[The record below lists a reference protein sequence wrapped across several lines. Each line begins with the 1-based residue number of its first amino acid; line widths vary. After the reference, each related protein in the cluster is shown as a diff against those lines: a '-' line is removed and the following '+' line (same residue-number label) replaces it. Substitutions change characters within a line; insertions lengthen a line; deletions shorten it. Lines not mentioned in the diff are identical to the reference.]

1 MAEKREGVS
10 ERIWRC
16 VTWIWVPMSSLMDVA
31 WKSLLTDC
39 HCGGGSQ
46 LVDTTMVYPLSRDG
60 VAQRGS
66 ATTDRKS
73 LARARR
79 RKERTYPE
87 LTGEHGRARLV
98 VLGVE
103 VGGRW
108 SAETSVFL
116 RSLEAAKARGAPPW
130 LGEQVRAA
138 WLRRWQGLLGCAAAR
153 SFGCSLLDGPVA
165 SGADGAIPSM
175 NTVLS
180 EARYA

>member
-1 MAEKREGVS
+1 
-10 ERIWRC
+10 
-16 VTWIWVPMSSLMDVA
+16 MDLGAHVQLDGRRLEIVVDRLPL
-31 WKSLLTDC
+31 W
-39 HCGGGSQ
+39 GGSQ
-46 LVDTTMVYPLSRDG
+46 LAVDTTMVCLLSRDG
-60 VAQRGS
+60 VAQRGT
-66 ATTDRKS
+66 ATTDGKS

-79 RKERTYPE
+79 RKEMTYPE

-108 SAETSVFL
+108 SAETNVFL
-116 RSLEAAKARGAPPW
+116 KSLAAAKARGAPPW
-130 LGEQVRAA
+130 LGGQVRAA

-153 SFGCSLLDGPVA
+153 SFGCSLVDGPVA
-165 SGADGAIPSM
+165 SGVDGETPSM